1 MNNKVAVLFVC
12 MGNICR
18 SPTAQG
24 VMEKLL
30 AHEGV
35 ADRVLVDSAGTHDY
49 HIGKPPDERAQAVAR
64 KRGIDISR
72 QRARQADRDD
82 FEQFDYVLAMD
93 RDNLE
98 LLRAICPR
106 GSEERLRLFLE
117 FAPQLERTDVPDP
130 YWGAPDGFERVL
142 DMIEAA
148 ADGLLADIRQRHF
161 NN

>member
-1 MNNKVAVLFVC
+1 
-12 MGNICR
+12 
-18 SPTAQG
+18 
-24 VMEKLL
+24 MEKLL

-35 ADRVLVDSAGTHDY
+35 ADRVMVDSAGTHDY
-49 HIGKPPDERAQAVAR
+49 HIGKPPDARAQAVAR
-64 KRGIDISR
+64 KRGMDISR

-106 GSEERLRLFLE
+106 GSEGRLRLFLE

-130 YWGAPDGFERVL
+130 YWGGPDGFERVL

-148 ADGLLADIRQRHF
+148 AGGLLADIRQRHL